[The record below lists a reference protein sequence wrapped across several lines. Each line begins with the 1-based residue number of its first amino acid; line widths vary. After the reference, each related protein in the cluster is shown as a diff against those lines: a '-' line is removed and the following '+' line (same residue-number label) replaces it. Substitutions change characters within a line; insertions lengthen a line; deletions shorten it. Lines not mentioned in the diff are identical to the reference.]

1 MTEPTTAAERD
12 IAHVLHPFT
21 NLVQHKEKGPLVI
34 DRGEGIYVFGED
46 GRQYIEGVAG
56 LWCTALGFNEE
67 ELVQAA
73 TNQMRKLPYY
83 HFFHSKASMPGI
95 DLAEK
100 LKGIAPVPISKVFF
114 VNSGSEANDTVVKL
128 VWYYNNARGRP
139 AKKKIISRVNA
150 YHGITLA
157 STSLTGIAKVH
168 AEFDLPLPQM
178 MHTDFPY
185 HYRNA
190 NEGESEEAYAS
201 RLADKLE
208 QMILRE
214 GPETVAAFI
223 AEPVMGAGGAVI
235 PPATY
240 YEKIQAVLRKYD
252 VLFIADEVICGFGR
266 TGNMWGSQTFDIKPD
281 IITCAKA
288 LSSAY
293 QPIAAVLIS
302 DELYQG
308 VEEGSRKVGV
318 FAHGFTYSGHPVAA
332 AVALRTLELYEERH
346 IIDHVHAVSPRFL
359 KRLTGLGGHPLV
371 GNTRG
376 VGLIG
381 GIELVANKKTKQAFE
396 AAQMVGPYISER
408 CVDHGLILR
417 NIENNMAFCPPL
429 IITEPQI
436 DDMFDRFEKAL
447 DDTHKWV
454 KRG

>member
-1 MTEPTTAAERD
+1 MTERTTAAERD

-34 DRGEGIYVFGED
+34 DRGEGIYVYGED
-46 GRQYIEGVAG
+46 GRRYIEGVAG

-67 ELVQAA
+67 ALVQAA
-73 TNQMRKLPYY
+73 TDQMRKLPYY
-83 HFFHSKASMPGI
+83 HFFDSKASMPGI

-139 AKKKIISRVNA
+139 EKKKIISRVNA

-178 MHTDFPY
+178 LHTDFPY

-190 NEGESEEAYAS
+190 DDGESEEAYAS
-201 RLADKLE
+201 RLADNLE
-208 QMILRE
+208 RMILRE

-240 YEKIQAVLRKYD
+240 YEKIQAVLRKHD

-266 TGNMWGSQTFDIKPD
+266 TGNMWGCQTFDLKPD

-332 AVALRTLELYEERH
+332 AVALRTLEIYEERRL
-346 IIDHVHAVSPRFL
+346 IDHVQAVSPRFL
-359 KRLTGLGGHPLV
+359 KRLAGLGEHPLV

-381 GIELVANKKTKQAFE
+381 GLELVADKATKKAFDP
-396 AAQMVGPYISER
+396 AQMVGPYVSER

-436 DDMFDRFEKAL
+436 DDLFDRFQQAL
-447 DDTHKWV
+447 DDTHEWL